1 MDVFK
6 RYFYSFLVASVI
18 LFVIAYYAEEYYEGQ
33 MPHNPVSYTHLTLP
47 TK

>member
-33 MPHNPVSYTHLTLP
+33 MPHNLTRETLSLIHI
-47 TK
+47 